1 VRGEIVARSSKF
13 VAVLRTAGGGID
25 AVQQKNYPRT
35 YPKKLGCHRKVS
47 QILDHSA
54 LSFRSD
60 SSVASVGR
68 KAPVAGVTLNSRA
81 TAYCG
86 TFECRFMAG
95 CCLRRITYPLR
106 CWTAVVRFAKLAR
119 LHGRKTSQRNVR
131 RWTNRRYEWDRMR
144 RCSPKRPMKM
154 FRRMA

>member
-54 LSFRSD
+54 LSFRSGRLLSQANHISASLLD
-60 SSVASVGR
+60 GGGQVRQTGAATRSENVA
-68 KAPVAGVTLNSRA
+68 TQRA
-81 TAYCG
+81 AMD
-86 TFECRFMAG
+86 EPS
-95 CCLRRITYPLR
+95 L
-106 CWTAVVRFAKLAR
+106 
-119 LHGRKTSQRNVR
+119 
-131 RWTNRRYEWDRMR
+131 
-144 RCSPKRPMKM
+144 
-154 FRRMA
+154 